1 MAGKSVKPGAKGALE
16 KILSAPGKAGSSL
29 ATYLL
34 EGLYIDKTKKK
45 GTGAKRVKA
54 K

>member
-1 MAGKSVKPGAKGALE
+1 MAGKSVKTGAKGALD
-16 KILSAPGKAGSSL
+16 KILSAPGKAGSAL

-34 EGLYIDKTKKK
+34 EGLYIDKKK